1 MNRQEIYLSS
11 SKHKSDSPK
20 EILLEF
26 ENGSYIIGIDLAND
40 SKIVRGNRSKI
51 IWIDSKYMQQQN
63 RKWIRGQIKIMKLK
77 WHQKLR
83 IEIEFILED
92 IKEQLRGFAIKMQIR
107 KGE

>member
-1 MNRQEIYLSS
+1 MDKI
-11 SKHKSDSPK
+11 
-20 EILLEF
+20 EF

-63 RKWIRGQIKIMKLK
+63 RKWIREQVKIMKLK

-83 IEIEFILED
+83 VELDYLWED
-92 IKEQLRGFAIKMQIR
+92 IKNWLVWCYKIRAIN